1 MEVRVGSKVRV
12 GAVLVLVLALGAGAS
27 ALAAVGGDATIKV
40 KTLENGKSRYFGKVR
55 SDDPRCEPHRKV
67 KVTAGDSILVR
78 TRTDDHGKFDA
89 VGKSATPDR
98 KLHVKVAPKG
108 ELCLKLL
115 GTGRAP

>member
-1 MEVRVGSKVRV
+1 
-12 GAVLVLVLALGAGAS
+12 
-27 ALAAVGGDATIKV
+27 
-40 KTLENGKSRYFGKVR
+40 
-55 SDDPRCEPHRKV
+55 V

-78 TRTDDHGKFDA
+78 TRTDDDGKFDA